1 MKLLP
6 GTDDVFSYV
15 EIRRRITSVGCLLIE
30 FMSLLNAAGSF
41 ARVAIPLLRGRDG
54 ISCSYFSI
62 LSASLLSIRL
72 DRGLQL
78 TIF

>member
-41 ARVAIPLLRGRDG
+41 ARVAI
-54 ISCSYFSI
+54 SCSYFSI
-62 LSASLLSIRL
+62 LSTSLLSIRL